1 MKYLLARQL
10 SLAYR
15 AGMIVEVLPMSDQ
28 LSRRAPMTPLVP
40 VPAVGDID
48 LLTGQPLSADEVEF
62 RQLIQQENEFI
73 ALDAEYAAY
82 RAAIHQPLAIDEMP
96 QSDAQGWTVQRPVT
110 SLQLPFPTFER
121 ELSSQES
128 VVQLLRHM
136 VGEFPAKIMHL
147 LFEIANDPPFYRRP
161 DITISINDVLDR
173 LGYTRDGRGIHYSVN
188 RKRLTLTLHA
198 LYLTDV
204 EVYQRRGKTTKAFSA
219 PLLSVLGF
227 TSSNDNV
234 RQMPIPEVFARGLP
248 DVVQLSINA
257 IWYRGVRDAEGR
269 PGTNYQLLPR
279 TSVELPARRRGGH
292 RGRGS
297 VRTGRSV
304 DNLRVFVQRCQVS
317 SQAHHAE
324 IALAS
329 LLQEAG
335 ITNKNASQATT
346 TLRRALDKLVSEA
359 VLTSHRLV
367 QRGATAVVELR
378 W

>member
-1 MKYLLARQL
+1 MT
-10 SLAYR
+10 
-15 AGMIVEVLPMSDQ
+15 VEVLPMSDQ
-28 LSRRAPMTPLVP
+28 LSRRATMTSLVP

-48 LLTGQPLSADEVEF
+48 LLTGQPLSAVEVEF
-62 RQLIQQENEFI
+62 RQQIQQENEYI

-96 QSDAQGWTVQRPVT
+96 RPDAQGWTVQRPVT
-110 SLQLPFPTFER
+110 ALQLPLPPFER
-121 ELSSQES
+121 ELSSQEG
-128 VVQLLRHM
+128 VVQLLRHF

-188 RKRLTLTLHA
+188 RKRLTLTLQA
-198 LYLTDV
+198 LHLTDV
-204 EVYQRRGKTTKAFSA
+204 ELYQRRGKTTKAFSA
-219 PLLSVLGF
+219 PLLSALGF
-227 TSSNDNV
+227 TSTNEEV
-234 RQMPIPEVFARGLP
+234 RQMPLREVFARGLP
-248 DVVQLSINA
+248 DVIQVSINA
-257 IWYRGVRDAEGR
+257 IWYRGVRDPEGR

-279 TSVELPARRRGGH
+279 TSIELTGRRRGGH

-297 VRTGRSV
+297 IRTGRSV

-317 SQAHHAE
+317 SQSRHAE
-324 IALAS
+324 VALAS

-335 ITNKNASQATT
+335 ITNKNASQAAT

-359 VLTSHRLV
+359 VLVEHRLV

>member
-1 MKYLLARQL
+1 
-10 SLAYR
+10 
-15 AGMIVEVLPMSDQ
+15 MS
-28 LSRRAPMTPLVP
+28 ALVP

-96 QSDAQGWTVQRPVT
+96 RPDAQGWTVQRPVT

-269 PGTNYQLLPR
+269 PGTNYQLLR
-279 TSVELPARRRGGH
+279 AHWRWSCPARRRGRPC

-297 VRTGRSV
+297 VRTGRSQ
-304 DNLRVFVQRCQVS
+304 RKTIFASSVQRY
-317 SQAHHAE
+317 
-324 IALAS
+324 IRS
-329 LLQEAG
+329 LLRRIIAG
-335 ITNKNASQATT
+335 N
-346 TLRRALDKLVSEA
+346 RP
-359 VLTSHRLV
+359 RLPV
-367 QRGATAVVELR
+367 AGGRHHQ
-378 W
+378 

>member
-1 MKYLLARQL
+1 
-10 SLAYR
+10 
-15 AGMIVEVLPMSDQ
+15 
-28 LSRRAPMTPLVP
+28 
-40 VPAVGDID
+40 
-48 LLTGQPLSADEVEF
+48 
-62 RQLIQQENEFI
+62 
-73 ALDAEYAAY
+73 
-82 RAAIHQPLAIDEMP
+82 
-96 QSDAQGWTVQRPVT
+96 
-110 SLQLPFPTFER
+110 
-121 ELSSQES
+121 
-128 VVQLLRHM
+128 M